1 MNIQIETPIVPIEQ
15 DEEKLNRIISF
26 ISTPS
31 NTPSVYNDIIMSR
44 SDSEDENEFYVDHNI
59 IIDELNSKNI
69 YIIEENK
76 QLIEE
81 NNQLVEKNKQL
92 IEEINAVNNE
102 NFYIKFL
109 IFGTSISS
117 ILTMLY
123 RKVN

>member
-1 MNIQIETPIVPIEQ
+1 MNIQSEITIPTNIQE
-15 DEEKLNRIISF
+15 EEKLNRIISF

-31 NTPSVYNDIIMSR
+31 NTPSVYNDIVMSR
-44 SDSEDENEFYVDHNI
+44 SDSEDENEFYIDNNI
-59 IIDELNSKNI
+59 LIDELNSKNI

-81 NNQLVEKNKQL
+81 NKQLIEENKQL
-92 IEEINAVNNE
+92 IEENIAINNE
-102 NFYIKFL
+102 NFYIKFF

-123 RKVN
+123 RKIN